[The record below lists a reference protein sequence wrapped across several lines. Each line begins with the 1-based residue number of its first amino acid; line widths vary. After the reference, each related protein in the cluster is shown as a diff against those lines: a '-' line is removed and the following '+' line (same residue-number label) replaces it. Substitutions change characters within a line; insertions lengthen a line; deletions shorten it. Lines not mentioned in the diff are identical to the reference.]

1 MSSTLKDRMRKAMDG
16 PPKITGAALARA
28 CGIKPPSVS
37 AWLSGHTKSIDG
49 SHLLAAARLLRVRP
63 EWLADGLGHMR
74 EREPGTPGANATQE
88 PAPPPYHQPSAAR
101 AKAQTLLAQLHEDQ
115 LPEATALMEWLV
127 AKHKKKTAKSGGCHP
142 VSGPQARAA

>member
-1 MSSTLKDRMRKAMDG
+1 MSSTLKERMRKAMEG
-16 PPKITGAALARA
+16 PPRVTGAALARA

-74 EREPGTPGANATQE
+74 EPEPGTPSSQE
-88 PAPPPYHQPSAAR
+88 PTPPPYHQPSAAR
-101 AKAQTLLAQLHEDQ
+101 AKAQTLLGQLQEDQ
-115 LPEATALMEWLV
+115 LPEATALLEWLV
-127 AKHKKKTAKSGGCHP
+127 EKHKKKTGNGGGSHP

>member
-1 MSSTLKDRMRKAMDG
+1 MSTTLKERLQKAMAG
-16 PPKITGAALARA
+16 PPKVTGAALARA

-37 AWLSGHTKSIDG
+37 AWVSGHTKSIEG

-74 EREPGTPGANATQE
+74 EPEPGTPGNPASQE
-88 PAPPPYHQPSAAR
+88 PTPPPYHRPSAAR
-101 AKAQTLLAQLHEDQ
+101 ARAQTLLAQLHEDQ

-127 AKHKKKTAKSGGCHP
+127 EKHKKKTGNSSGGHP